1 MAENQTIS
9 TVESCPLKWPNEGNV
24 SLF

>member
-1 MAENQTIS
+1 MAENQT